1 MKRIID
7 RPFDRPNPSRVL
19 AEARRQSRITTDVMD
34 PGSRMEAA
42 FALSKDARMF
52 LVAGLKAQGFPET
65 EIRTLM
71 GEKS

>member
-1 MKRIID
+1 
-7 RPFDRPNPSRVL
+7 
-19 AEARRQSRITTDVMD
+19 MD